1 MENLK
6 KEIETYLS
14 ENGKATIDDI
24 QDALNRDYSGLR
36 GQDINKA
43 IGEMESAGQVQKY
56 IYYGLRPKGY
66 SKMPGDK
73 RVNKKVSDFI
83 KPSSDK

>member
-6 KEIETYLS
+6 KEIETYLI
-14 ENGKATIDDI
+14 ENGKVTIDDI
-24 QDALNRDYSGLR
+24 QDALNRDYSGLK
-36 GQDINKA
+36 GYDINKA

-66 SKMPGDK
+66 CKMPEGE

-83 KPSSDK
+83 KPSSNK